1 MLLNVLLIPISLLN
15 LTIKTND
22 SDNIINLFN
31 TNNNYYEYIILR
43 NNNI

>member
-31 TNNNYYEYIILR
+31 INNNYYEYIILR